1 MQEYN
6 APIEDI
12 LFVIENLSS
21 DIKSTN
27 EEYSDPD
34 LLKQI
39 FEEAGKFSSNV
50 LAPLNPIGDKEGIS
64 LENGLV
70 RMPPGFIDAFNQYI
84 QGGWASVAGSK
95 KYGGQEMPW
104 NIVGALNEIWHAAN
118 MSFSLN
124 MLLTQ
129 GAIEVIEAYGT
140 EEQKQKYLPKMI
152 SGEWSGTMNLTEPQ
166 AGSDLAL
173 LKSKAIPENDNY
185 KLYGNKIYI
194 THGDQDMSENIIH
207 LVLAR
212 LPDAPQ
218 GSKGISLFISPKN
231 IIGNNGDLSQKND
244 IRVVSIEHKLGTLAS
259 PTCVLAYG
267 DNDGAKAELIG
278 QKHGGLKA
286 MFTMMNNARLNVGI
300 QGVSI
305 AERAYQQAFN
315 FSLTRLQGN
324 SIDNSSEGTVPI
336 IDHPDVQRMLM
347 DMKSRIEAM
356 RALSLYTANE
366 LELTK
371 NAKSEKEKQHAQEN
385 LDLLTPI
392 VKSWCTDQGVLIAS
406 TGVQV
411 HGGMGFIEETG
422 AAQHYRDARIL
433 PIYEGTNGIQALDL
447 LRRKLTMDNGN
458 VFKRFLNEMKID
470 ANNCLSLEEKQL
482 TDIGEKVLNAI
493 SILEETS
500 DTLLNMWKNNKR
512 QAASGATPFIDMC
525 GYIFGG
531 WMMAKSAHKASCLI
545 KNDEKNKFLHAKI
558 DTAAFYSNTVLE
570 SSLSLKNVVI
580 NAHKNVDSI
589 LKNNHK
595 N

>member
-12 LFVIENLSS
+12 LFVLNNVNSEVQNKN
-21 DIKSTN
+21 D
-27 EEYSDPD
+27 EYSDPD
-34 LLKQI
+34 LMKQI
-39 FEEAGKFSSNV
+39 FEEAGKFASNV
-50 LAPLNPIGDKEGIS
+50 LAPLNSIGDKKGIT

-70 RMPPGFIDAFNQYI
+70 RMPPGFKEAYKQYI
-84 QGGWASVAGSK
+84 EGGWSSVAGSK
-95 KYGGQEMPW
+95 EYGGQEMPW
-104 NIVGALNEIWHAAN
+104 NIVGGLNEIWHAAN

-173 LKSKAIPENDNY
+173 LKSKAVPYNDNY

-194 THGDQDMSENIIH
+194 THGDQDMNENIVH

-212 LPDAPQ
+212 LPDAPD

-231 IIGNNGDLSQKND
+231 IVNKEGKTIEKND
-244 IRVVSIEHKLGTLAS
+244 VRVVSIEHKLGTNAS

-267 DNDGAKAELIG
+267 DNEGANAELIG
-278 QKHGGLKA
+278 EKHGGLKA

-305 AERAYQQAFN
+305 AERSFQQAFN
-315 FSLTRLQGN
+315 FSLSRQQGN
-324 SIDNSSEGTVPI
+324 SIDGSIDGTVAI

-356 RALSLYTANE
+356 RALSLFTANE
-366 LELTK
+366 LDLSK
-371 NAKSEKEKQHAQEN
+371 NALSKEDKIIAQEN

-392 VKSWCTDQGVLIAS
+392 VKAWCTDQGVLIAS

-447 LRRKLTMDNGN
+447 LRRKLTLDNGN
-458 VFKRFLNEMKID
+458 IFKRFLNDMRKD
-470 ANNCLSLEEKQL
+470 AKECIETKEEKL
-482 TDIGEKVLNAI
+482 LEIGEKVIFAI
-493 SILEETS
+493 DLLENTS
-500 DTLLNMWKNNKR
+500 DELLKIWKNNKR
-512 QAASGATPFIDMC
+512 KAASGATPFLDMC
-525 GYIFGG
+525 GNILGG
-531 WMMAKSAHKASCLI
+531 WIMAKSAVKAHNLI
-545 KNDEKNKFLHAKI
+545 KNNKEDKFLNDKI
-558 DTAAFYSNTVLE
+558 ETAYFYVNTILE
-570 SSLSLKNVVI
+570 MSLSLKNVII
-580 NAHKNVDSI
+580 NTHKNLDSI
-589 LKNNHK
+589 FNSKVNH
-595 N
+595 

>member
-1 MQEYN
+1 MQDYS

-12 LFVIENLSS
+12 LFVLNNLNSTSENE
-21 DIKSTN
+21 N

-34 LLKQI
+34 LIKQI
-39 FEEAGKFSSNV
+39 FEEAGKFASNV
-50 LAPLNPIGDKEGIS
+50 LAPLNRVGDQEGIS

-70 RMPPGFIDAFNQYI
+70 RMPHGFVDAYNQYI
-84 QGGWASVAGSK
+84 KNGWASVAGTK
-95 KYGGQEMPW
+95 EYGGQGMPW
-104 NIVGALNEIWHAAN
+104 KIVGGLNEVWHAAN

-140 EEQKQKYLPKMI
+140 EQQKQKYLPKMI

-173 LKSKAIPENDNY
+173 LKTKAQPHNGSYN
-185 KLYGNKIYI
+185 LYGNKIYI
-194 THGDQDMSENIIH
+194 THGDQDMSQNIIH

-212 LPDAPQ
+212 LPDAPE

-231 IIGNNGDLSQKND
+231 LISKDGTLLEKND
-244 IRVVSIEHKLGTLAS
+244 VRVVSIEHKLGTLAS

-267 DNDGAKAELIG
+267 DNEGASAELIG
-278 QKHGGLKA
+278 PENGGLKA

-305 AERAYQQAFN
+305 AERAYQQALN

-324 SIDNSSEGTVPI
+324 SIDGSTKETVAI

-347 DMKSRIEAM
+347 DMKARTEAM
-356 RALSLYTANE
+356 RALSLYSANE
-366 LELTK
+366 LDLTK
-371 NAKSEKEKQHAQEN
+371 NALSEKAKQEAQEN
-385 LDLLTPI
+385 LDILTPI
-392 VKSWCTDQGVLIAS
+392 VKAWCTDQGVLIAS

-447 LRRKLTMDNGN
+447 LRRKLTMDDGN
-458 VFKRFLNEMKID
+458 VFKRFLNGMRND
-470 ANNCLSLEEKQL
+470 ALKCTSIKG
-482 TDIGEKVLNAI
+482 DISYIGNKVINAI
-493 SILEETS
+493 NILEETA
-500 DTLLNMWKNNKR
+500 DELLSMWKSNKR
-512 QAASGATPFIDMC
+512 HAASGATPFIDMC
-525 GYIFGG
+525 GSIFGG
-531 WMMAKSAHKASCLI
+531 WMMAKSSLTASQLL
-545 KNDEKNKFLHAKI
+545 EKNKEDKFLHSKI
-558 DTAAFYSNTVLE
+558 STASFYTDTILE

-580 NAHKNVDSI
+580 NAHKNVDCI
-589 LKNNHK
+589 IKNIK

>member
-6 APIEDI
+6 APVEDI

-244 IRVVSIEHKLGTLAS
+244 IRVVSVEHKLGTLAS

-470 ANNCLSLEEKQL
+470 ANNCLSLKEKQL

>member
-6 APIEDI
+6 APVEDI

-244 IRVVSIEHKLGTLAS
+244 IRVVSVEHKLGTLAS

>member
-244 IRVVSIEHKLGTLAS
+244 IRVVSVEHKLGTLAS

-482 TDIGEKVLNAI
+482 TDIGKKVLNAI

>member
-6 APIEDI
+6 APVEDI

-207 LVLAR
+207 LVLER

-244 IRVVSIEHKLGTLAS
+244 IRVVSVEHKLGTLAS

-482 TDIGEKVLNAI
+482 TDIGGKVLNAI

>member
-6 APIEDI
+6 APVEDI

-244 IRVVSIEHKLGTLAS
+244 IRVVSVEHKLGTLAS

-482 TDIGEKVLNAI
+482 TDIGGKVLNAI

>member
-6 APIEDI
+6 APVEDI

-27 EEYSDPD
+27 EEYLDPD

-244 IRVVSIEHKLGTLAS
+244 IRVVSVEHKLGTLAS

-558 DTAAFYSNTVLE
+558 DTATFYSNTVLE

>member
-244 IRVVSIEHKLGTLAS
+244 IRVVSVEHKLGTLAS

-470 ANNCLSLEEKQL
+470 ANNCLSLEEKQI

>member
-244 IRVVSIEHKLGTLAS
+244 IRVVSVEHKLGTLAS

-482 TDIGEKVLNAI
+482 TDIGGKVLNAI